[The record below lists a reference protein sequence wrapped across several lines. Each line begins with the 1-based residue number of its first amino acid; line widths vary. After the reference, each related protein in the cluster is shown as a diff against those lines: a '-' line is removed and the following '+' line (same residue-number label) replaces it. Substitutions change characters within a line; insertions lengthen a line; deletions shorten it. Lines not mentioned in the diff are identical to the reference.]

1 MLAQSCIFKNGEYTD
16 CEFSADS
23 ELCITMYFDFGKLI
37 WVKIYLDGV
46 LVEEQ
51 KQPSS
56 VKTHYFFSDYGMTH
70 LLYYNEVGD
79 LEREIR
85 TFGDSMDYEKVIIYS
100 VKGEDDTLYNSYLG
114 YKETYT
120 FYNYSEIKTL
130 EKKYDKDGKL
140 VYDESGLN
148 GDEKGNSLEI
158 SNYITSDTIV
168 QNFFEEMTKSKNEKT
183 QIMKTYIKNV
193 SFNTMPDS
201 RDGNTY
207 KTVTIGDQTWMAEN
221 LAFEPEKGRFHN
233 YRDDSSKLIY
243 LYDWKTALEVCPT
256 GWHLPNNS
264 EWKELSEML
273 GGDEFSGVKMKS
285 KTGWREN
292 KNGNNLSGFNAFPI
306 GYSFTKFKNNGG
318 HSIWWSKD
326 QDYLNDHRYDEF
338 LYAKSPK
345 LYWSH
350 EKFNISFST
359 QKSEMLSVRCIKD

>member
-130 EKKYDKDGKL
+130 EK
-140 VYDESGLN
+140 N
-148 GDEKGNSLEI
+148 
-158 SNYITSDTIV
+158 
-168 QNFFEEMTKSKNEKT
+168 M
-183 QIMKTYIKNV
+183 IK
-193 SFNTMPDS
+193 
-201 RDGNTY
+201 R
-207 KTVTIGDQTWMAEN
+207 
-221 LAFEPEKGRFHN
+221 
-233 YRDDSSKLIY
+233 
-243 LYDWKTALEVCPT
+243 
-256 GWHLPNNS
+256 
-264 EWKELSEML
+264 
-273 GGDEFSGVKMKS
+273 
-285 KTGWREN
+285 
-292 KNGNNLSGFNAFPI
+292 
-306 GYSFTKFKNNGG
+306 
-318 HSIWWSKD
+318 
-326 QDYLNDHRYDEF
+326 
-338 LYAKSPK
+338 
-345 LYWSH
+345 
-350 EKFNISFST
+350 
-359 QKSEMLSVRCIKD
+359 